1 MRKRGSAA
9 RPSQLFK
16 AEAERKLKNSS
27 KRNIIYAIE
36 EPETSQHPNNQRIL
50 IEALKDLASESNCQV
65 VITTHSPGLAA
76 ELRAEDIRFIARD
89 TENKLSI
96 QAGAPIFGVVA
107 DALGVTPDSRVKVLF
122 CADVCAFR
130 ALSNPLHRAGANI
143 PDLTTDDRVAFVVL
157 GGSTLN
163 QWVAENHLRALR
175 IPEFH
180 IYDRDVPAYEIAQ
193 QEMTVHVPT
202 NIKTRNRV
210 LSAYRRHSGR
220 VRSDCTS
227 H

>member
-1 MRKRGSAA
+1 LPSGDYNTQPGISRGTSG
-9 RPSQLFK
+9 RRHPLY
-16 AEAERKLKNSS
+16 S
-27 KRNIIYAIE
+27 KR
-36 EPETSQHPNNQRIL
+36 HR
-50 IEALKDLASESNCQV
+50 
-65 VITTHSPGLAA
+65 
-76 ELRAEDIRFIARD
+76 
-89 TENKLSI
+89 NKLSI

-122 CADVCAFR
+122 CVEGPTDVCAFR
-130 ALSNPLHRAGANI
+130 ALSNALHRADANI
-143 PDLTTDDRVAFVVL
+143 PDLTTDDRVVFVVL